1 TDADRTHRQ
10 IQHVVNYDQVG
21 FRPKLMLLQQ
31 ALHRSTAQVHKRF
44 WLSQKNLL
52 GTDLRARSKRLALP
66 ISDFHVQIAGQ
77 TIDREES
84 QIVRRELIF
93 DTRIAETDNELHA
106 LLISPCR
113 TSRVMLDWTGGDARP
128 PSNNLFFLFLL
139 RLFWLLGSSRFCAF
153 FALH

>member
-1 TDADRTHRQ
+1 
-10 IQHVVNYDQVG
+10 IQLVVNYDQVG

-93 DTRIAETDNELHA
+93 DTRIAETDNEIHA
-106 LLISPCR
+106 LLIYPESNLSCH
-113 TSRVMLDWTGGDARP
+113 ARMDGRGRCSSIELP
-128 PSNNLFFLFLL
+128 YFSLF
-139 RLFWLLGSSRFCAF
+139 
-153 FALH
+153 